1 MYIHRHLEN
10 KFLKMS
16 SFFKAVLVTG
26 ARQVGKTTMLKH
38 LANGSRTYVSL
49 DDIDTRTL
57 AKEDPKLFFMRYKPP
72 IIIDEA
78 QKAPELFPYIKIMCD
93 ESSEK
98 GLFWLTGSEQYQMME
113 SITESL
119 AGRIGIMTLYPLSY
133 NELNG
138 VKYDTPIDFSLENLL
153 EREKI
158 AKPFDIDTVFSYIWK
173 GGMPDVQ
180 AADAEVRDIFF
191 SSYIDTYL
199 MRDVR
204 QAAGITDEAK
214 FKKFLTACASNVSEQ
229 LNLNNIAA
237 VTEISHPT
245 AKNWLSVL
253 ERLHV
258 VFLLQPY
265 SNNKFKRLAKTPK
278 LYFWDTGLCSYLAK
292 WLTKDTLING
302 HDAGRYFEN
311 FVVTELIKDLH
322 YSSANYDLTYFRDS
336 NNKEVDLFLESNNKI
351 YPLEIK
357 LSASPD
363 RREVKKYEM
372 LDKNSIPHGNGGIV
386 CMSPSVLPIDELNN
400 FIPVSV
406 L

>member
-38 LANGSRTYVSL
+38 LANGTRTYVSL

-57 AKEDPKLFFMRYKPP
+57 AREDPKLFFMRYKPP
-72 IIIDEA
+72 IIIDEV

-113 SITESL
+113 NITESL

-138 VKYDTPIDFSLENLL
+138 VKYDIPIDFSLDNLL
-153 EREKI
+153 EREKV
-158 AKPFDIDTVFSYIWK
+158 AKPFDMDTVFSYIWK

-180 AADAEVRDIFF
+180 SADVEVRDIFF

-204 QAAGITDEAK
+204 QAAGITDETK

-237 VTEISHPT
+237 ITEISHPT

-265 SNNKFKRLAKTPK
+265 ANNKFKRLAKTPK

-292 WLTKDTLING
+292 WLTKDTLMSG
-302 HDAGRYFEN
+302 HDVGHYFEN

-322 YSSANYDLTYFRDS
+322 YSSTNYDLTYFRDS
-336 NNKEVDLFLESNNKI
+336 NSKEVDLFLESNNTI
-351 YPLEIK
+351 HPHEIK

-363 RREVKKYEM
+363 KREVKKYEM
-372 LDKNSIPHGNGGIV
+372 LDKNSIPRGNGGIV

-400 FIPVSV
+400 FIPISI

>member
-1 MYIHRHLEN
+1 MYIHRHLES
-10 KFLKMS
+10 KFLKMN
-16 SFFKAVLVTG
+16 SFFKAILVTG

-38 LANGSRTYVSL
+38 LDNGTRTYVSL

-72 IIIDEA
+72 IIIDEV

-98 GLFWLTGSEQYQMME
+98 GLFWLTGSEQYQMMDN
-113 SITESL
+113 ITESL

-133 NELNG
+133 SELNG
-138 VKYDTPIDFSLENLL
+138 IKYDTPINFSLENLL
-153 EREKI
+153 KREKES
-158 AKPFDIDTVFSYIWK
+158 KPFDMDTVFNYIWK
-173 GGMPDVQ
+173 GGMPDIQFV
-180 AADAEVRDIFF
+180 DAEVRDIFF

-204 QAAGITDEAK
+204 QAAGITDETK
-214 FKKFLTACASNVSEQ
+214 FKKFLTSCASNVSEQ
-229 LNLNNIAA
+229 LNLNNIATI
-237 VTEISHPT
+237 TEISHPT

-253 ERLHV
+253 ERLHII
-258 VFLLQPY
+258 FLLQPY

-292 WLTKDTLING
+292 WLTKETLMNG
-302 HDAGRYFEN
+302 HDVGHYFEN

-336 NNKEVDLFLESNNKI
+336 NSKEVDLFLESNNTI
-351 YPLEIK
+351 HPLEIK

-363 RREVKKYEM
+363 KREVKKYEM
-372 LDKNSIPHGNGGIV
+372 LDKNSIPRGNGGIV
-386 CMSPSVLPIDELNN
+386 CMTPSVLPIDERNN
-400 FIPVSV
+400 FIPISI